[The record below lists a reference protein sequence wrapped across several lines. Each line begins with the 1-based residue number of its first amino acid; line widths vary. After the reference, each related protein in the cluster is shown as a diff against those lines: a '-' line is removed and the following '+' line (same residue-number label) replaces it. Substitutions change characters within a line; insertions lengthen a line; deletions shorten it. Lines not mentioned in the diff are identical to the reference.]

1 MAFLKRPHN
10 FLFLVFFALFSCIEG
25 IDVFHGD
32 NNALVIDGSVTNEPG
47 IHIVKVYYTTGFNVR
62 SDFVATAQVSIVDD
76 SGNRETLSYTKYG
89 QYTTAEDFAGQFGRS
104 YYVEVILKT
113 GATYRSDPVVMTE
126 PPEIDKVWFERG
138 NQALN
143 VFAQFTDELGEK
155 NYYRWR
161 YKGTYETL
169 APNAEYPFITCWSNV
184 FDSEFLN
191 LESDQFYDG
200 KTVESSVG
208 SIGFDRKLEYGY
220 YLKVQLQSISKQTYD
235 FLKAVSDQIGN
246 TGTIFETAP
255 YQLGGMIYDIENPK
269 NRALGVFQVSGV
281 KSKAIFIDEYTGRF
295 GPIDCTGNPTPPAR
309 CYNCLQIGVNPT
321 NVKPDFWPR

>member
-1 MAFLKRPHN
+1 MSFHKNSLQLIALLL
-10 FLFLVFFALFSCIEG
+10 LFLSSCIES

-32 NNALVIDGSVTNEPG
+32 NNALVIDGSLTSEPG
-47 IHIVKVYYTTGFNVR
+47 PHIIKVYYTTGFNVR

-76 SGNRETLSYTKYG
+76 LGNRENLYYTKYG
-89 QYTTAEDFAGQFGRS
+89 QYLTDEDFAGQFGRS
-104 YYVEVILKT
+104 YYLEVILKT
-113 GATYRSDPVVMTE
+113 GATYVSDPVVMTE

-138 NQALN
+138 NQVLN
-143 VFAQFTDELGEK
+143 VFAQFTDQPNQE

-169 APNAEYPFITCWSNV
+169 APYAEYPFITCWSNE
-184 FDSEFLN
+184 FDSELLN

-200 KTVESSVG
+200 RQVESGVG
-208 SIGFDRKLEYGY
+208 AVGFDRKLEYGY
-220 YLKVQLQSISKQTYD
+220 YLNVQLQSISKKTYD

-255 YQLGGMIYDIENPK
+255 YQLRGMIYNVENP
-269 NRALGVFQVSGV
+269 NDRALGCFQVSGV

-295 GPIDCTGNPTPPAR
+295 GPIDCSGNPNPPAR